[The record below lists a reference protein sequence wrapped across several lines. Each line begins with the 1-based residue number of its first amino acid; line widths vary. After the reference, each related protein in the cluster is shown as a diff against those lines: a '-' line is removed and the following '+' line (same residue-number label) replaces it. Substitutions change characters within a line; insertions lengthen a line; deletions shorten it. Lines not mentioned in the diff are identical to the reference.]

1 MKTKIKVLFLSANST
16 VLSANA
22 AASARLRVNDDWRQ
36 INEAI
41 RSGLDRD
48 RFEIATEL
56 AVRTDYLQS
65 ALRRH
70 QPQFVHF
77 SGHANEQGIEL
88 EDEFGLPVNVS
99 GEALAGLFRILRG
112 TIRCVVLSACAS
124 RPIAFAFRELVDDT
138 VAMRRPITDRSAI
151 LFGSAFYGALADGE
165 SVPCA
170 FAYGV
175 NQLKIS
181 DAAEDADIPELLRRE
196 GLKADC
202 LPIARTEPEA
212 LPIRKEP
219 NGRYQ
224 VGIFTK
230 IVGNGNQVTNG
241 NVYEKKR

>member
-1 MKTKIKVLFLSANST
+1 MKTKIKVLFLSAN
-16 VLSANA
+16 LP
-22 AASARLRVNDDWRQ
+22 ASARLSVNTDWRQ

-56 AVRTDYLQS
+56 AVRTGDLQS

-70 QPQFVHF
+70 QPQIVHF

-88 EDEFGLPVNVS
+88 EDEFGLPVKVS

-112 TIRCVVLSACAS
+112 TIRCVVLSACDS
-124 RPIAFAFRELVDDT
+124 RSIALAFRELVDDT
-138 VAMRRPITDRSAI
+138 VAMRRPITERSAI

-196 GLKADC
+196 GLEADC
-202 LPIARTEPEA
+202 LPIARTEPEQS
-212 LPIRKEP
+212 LPVRNAPIASFHHSP
-219 NGRYQ
+219 
-224 VGIFTK
+224 VGGDVNI
-230 IVGNGNQVTNG
+230 INGNGGQIRTG
-241 NVYEKKR
+241 NRYEKKRR

>member
-1 MKTKIKVLFLSANST
+1 MKTKMKVLFLSANSP
-16 VLSANA
+16 
-22 AASARLRVNDDWRQ
+22 ASGRLGIDRDWREM
-36 INEAI
+36 NEAI

-56 AVRTDYLQS
+56 AVRTRDLQR

-77 SGHANEQGIEL
+77 SGHANEEGIEL
-88 EDEFGLPVNVS
+88 EDESSLPVKVS

-112 TIRCVVLSACAS
+112 TIRCVVLSACSS
-124 RPIAFAFRELVDDT
+124 RSIALAFRELIDDT
-138 VAMRRPITDRSAI
+138 IVMRRPIADRSAI

-181 DAAEDADIPELLRRE
+181 DAAEEADIPELLRRK
-196 GLKADC
+196 GLEADC
-202 LPIARTEPEA
+202 LPIARTEPEQ
-212 LPIRKEP
+212 LPIRNEP

-230 IVGNGNQVTNG
+230 IVGNGNQVTSG

>member
-1 MKTKIKVLFLSANST
+1 MKTKIKVLFLSANSP
-16 VLSANA
+16 
-22 AASARLRVNDDWRQ
+22 ASTRLRIDADWRE

-48 RFEIATEL
+48 RFEIAAEL
-56 AVRTDYLQS
+56 AVRTGDLQS

-88 EDEFGLPVNVS
+88 EDEFGSPVKVS

-112 TIRCVVLSACAS
+112 TIRCVVLNACAS
-124 RPIAFAFRELVDDT
+124 RSIALAFRGLIDDT
-138 VAMRRPITDRSAI
+138 IAMRRPISDRSAI

-175 NQLKIS
+175 NQLEIS
-181 DAAEDADIPELLRRE
+181 DAAEEADIPELLRRK
-196 GLKADC
+196 GLEAEC
-202 LPIARTEPEA
+202 LPVARPEA
-212 LPIRKEP
+212 EQSLPQQIRGGP
-219 NGRYQ
+219 ITTLTQSTARDIT
-224 VGIFTK
+224 IF
-230 IVGNGNQVTNG
+230 VGNGNTKNG
-241 NVYEKKR
+241 